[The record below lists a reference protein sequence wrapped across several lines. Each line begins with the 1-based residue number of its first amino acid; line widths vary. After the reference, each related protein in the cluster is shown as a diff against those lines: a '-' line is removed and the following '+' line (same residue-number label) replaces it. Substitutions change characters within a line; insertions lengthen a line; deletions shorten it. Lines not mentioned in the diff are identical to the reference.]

1 MPDTFEQLGTSF
13 ATVYDSFLAR
23 VSDDMYME
31 LTELDTYEMLQ
42 DLLINALPRF
52 EFPKVDIFDYEMG
65 VFTGL
70 GTYTGVESDYIEVP
84 AAGWVGGSFNV
95 TLTQEEINIIAIYMV
110 AEWLGQQLTTTEN
123 TRLKYSGSD
132 FKFTS
137 QANHMAKIKVLKDNI
152 IQDGFHMQRL
162 YKRRKRT
169 EDGQIH
175 STFGQIMEVPSYG
188 FKV

>member
-70 GTYTGVESDYIEVP
+70 GTYTGVESEGKEVP
-84 AAGWVGGSFNV
+84 ATGWVGGSFNV

-137 QANHMAKIKVLKDNI
+137 QANHMAKIKLLRDNT

-169 EDGQIH
+169 EDGQIQ

>member
-1 MPDTFEQLGTSF
+1 M
-13 ATVYDSFLAR
+13 
-23 VSDDMYME
+23 
-31 LTELDTYEMLQ
+31 
-42 DLLINALPRF
+42 
-52 EFPKVDIFDYEMG
+52 
-65 VFTGL
+65 
-70 GTYTGVESDYIEVP
+70 
-84 AAGWVGGSFNV
+84 GGSFNV

-132 FKFTS
+132 FKLTS
-137 QANHMAKIKVLKDNI
+137 QANHMAKIKLLKDNT

-169 EDGQIH
+169 EDGQIQ

>member
-31 LTELDTYEMLQ
+31 LTEIDTYEILQ

-52 EFPKVDIFDYEMG
+52 EFPRVDIFDYEMG

-70 GTYTGVESDYIEVP
+70 GTYTGVESEGKEVP
-84 AAGWVGGSFNV
+84 ATGWVGGSFNV

-110 AEWLGQQLTTTEN
+110 AEWLGQQLTTVEN

-152 IQDGFHMQRL
+152 LQDGFHMQRL
-162 YKRRKRT
+162 YKRRKLNGKAYESNWSVLRET
-169 EDGQIH
+169 SAID
-175 STFGQIMEVPSYG
+175 
-188 FKV
+188 